1 MGTSPVTAELLR
13 RVESLLA
20 LVGVAVAAI
29 VPALL
34 PDGTFPFQ
42 MRGLAASSSAV
53 ATVAFLLA
61 LSYPEAAVSRRRSTS
76 ILAAACG
83 VMLVALN
90 VFLVVHIEVG
100 EPPEEVA
107 YLTGWAYTQTGLTEL
122 ERAGIDPRQFSRAEV
137 VEEVGYDRAPRL
149 GRHLLGE
156 RRGLRPL
163 HVGTHLHRRVRRRRA
178 LRVSGQSRGARR
190 PCHGGPAT
198 GRSLT
203 ADRAEDRD
211 GRSPGLTRPSA
222 RGQRTRCE
230 CWISLAVARCPHPS
244 IEPPRPRVTRGLGEN
259 DERSTYPSSRSS
271 TRAGGD
277 VASTAV
283 RSSSDLVLPG
293 GAFGHEVAVAG
304 PARDDV
310 VADVDL
316 DACPRRR
323 SRRSRT
329 DGCGARPRCRPT
341 RTSGG
346 ARRTCRR
353 RGRSGPCRPRARRTS
368 RSS

>member
-149 GRHLLGE
+149 WGGTYWASAVAYVLSTLGLIFTAVFVAV
-156 RRGLRPL
+156 GLSESPVR
-163 HVGTHLHRRVRRRRA
+163 VGE
-178 LRVSGQSRGARR
+178 
-190 PCHGGPAT
+190 P
-198 GRSLT
+198 
-203 ADRAEDRD
+203 D
-211 GRSPGLTRPSA
+211 GRVT
-222 RGQRTRCE
+222 E
-230 CWISLAVARCPHPS
+230 D
-244 IEPPRPRVTRGLGEN
+244 PP
-259 DERSTYPSSRSS
+259 
-271 TRAGGD
+271 
-277 VASTAV
+277 
-283 RSSSDLVLPG
+283 PG
-293 GAFGHEVAVAG
+293 GA
-304 PARDDV
+304 
-310 VADVDL
+310 
-316 DACPRRR
+316 
-323 SRRSRT
+323 
-329 DGCGARPRCRPT
+329 
-341 RTSGG
+341 
-346 ARRTCRR
+346 
-353 RGRSGPCRPRARRTS
+353 
-368 RSS
+368 